1 MLIDG
6 SKLAQKILDDLH
18 LQVQNLHTKKVHPG
32 FAVILV
38 GNNPASITYVKRK
51 QKTAE
56 KIGITFHSYLFDN
69 NVSKDTLFNTIDLL
83 NQDKDVH
90 GIIIQLPLPKHL
102 DEEKIVD
109 RVDPEKDIDGFHPQ
123 TEFIPPI
130 SLAVLEVLNSIDI
143 NPKDKKIVVIGRGE
157 TAGKPIANILIQKGA
172 RVSVIHSKTKN
183 IPFFIKQADI
193 VVSCVGKA
201 NIVTPEMVHKK
212 TVLIGVGLHKGE
224 EGKLC
229 GDYDEAKIANKV
241 AYYTP
246 TPGGMG
252 PVNVAYLLRNVVN
265 AASGNI

>member
-18 LQVQNLHTKKVHPG
+18 LQVQNLYTKKVHPG

-38 GNNPASITYVKRK
+38 GNNPASIAYVKRK
-51 QKTAE
+51 QKAAE

-69 NVSKDTLFNTIDLL
+69 NVSEDTLFDTIDLL

-102 DEEKIVD
+102 DEEKIVN

-143 NPKDKKIVVIGRGE
+143 NPKDKKMVVIGRGE
-157 TAGKPIANILIQKGA
+157 TAGKPIANTLIQKGA
-172 RVSVIHSKTKN
+172 KVIIIHSKTKN
-183 IPFFIKQADI
+183 VPFFTKQADI
-193 VVSCVGKA
+193 VISCVGRT
-201 NIVTPEMVHKK
+201 NVVTPKMVHKK
-212 TVLIGVGLHKGE
+212 TILIGVGLHKGKD
-224 EGKLC
+224 GKLC
-229 GDYDEAKIANKV
+229 GDYDEEIIAKKV
-241 AYYTP
+241 AFYTP

-252 PVNVAYLLRNVVN
+252 PVNVACLLRNVVL
-265 AASGNI
+265 AASNSN